1 MRVPYVTIVLC
12 GAVLAASG
20 AAARTLEVGPQHELK
35 RPSAAAAVARDGDII
50 EIEPGEYV
58 DCAVWTADRLVIAGR
73 GAGAVVTRKTCEGK
87 GLFVIRGNDV
97 TVRNLTFVGARVP
110 DGNGAGIRAQGRNLT
125 VENSR
130 FIDNEDGILT
140 SHNRASTLRIIG
152 STFLR
157 NGVCAKACAHG
168 VYAGAIR
175 LLQIERS
182 QFSDTRIGHHIK
194 SRALTTRLI
203 DNRITDGASGSSSYL
218 VDVPN
223 GGAVLM
229 EGNVL
234 EKGPQTSNAGA
245 AVVIGAEGVKNPTPE
260 LIFRRNSFTNRLESA
275 TEFVRNYTD
284 TEALVLEN
292 RFFGDVIPLSGKG
305 TVR

>member
-1 MRVPYVTIVLC
+1 
-12 GAVLAASG
+12 
-20 AAARTLEVGPQHELK
+20 
-35 RPSAAAAVARDGDII
+35 
-50 EIEPGEYV
+50 
-58 DCAVWTADRLVIAGR
+58 
-73 GAGAVVTRKTCEGK
+73 
-87 GLFVIRGNDV
+87 
-97 TVRNLTFVGARVP
+97 
-110 DGNGAGIRAQGRNLT
+110 
-125 VENSR
+125 
-130 FIDNEDGILT
+130 
-140 SHNRASTLRIIG
+140 
-152 STFLR
+152 
-157 NGVCAKACAHG
+157 VCAKACAHG
-168 VYAGAIR
+168 VYAGAIG

-182 QFSDTRIGHHIK
+182 QFSDTRTGHHIK

-203 DNRITDGASGSSSYL
+203 GNRITDGASGSSSYL

-229 EGNVL
+229 EDNVL
-234 EKGPQTSNAGA
+234 EKGPHTSNAGA